1 MSARTGLILVLI
13 GLCFHAVSVVF
24 KFQDWPMS
32 GLLFLLSAL
41 PTFIGL
47 VILAWKVLR
56 YPGFKDFRDH

>member
-1 MSARTGLILVLI
+1 
-13 GLCFHAVSVVF
+13 
-24 KFQDWPMS
+24 MS

-56 YPGFKDFRDH
+56 YPGFKDFLDH